1 MASNK
6 RKLEPIIMKKHN
18 LDDLVQGGERV
29 LYAAICVI
37 GSLIFLGLLLVSY
50 LASLIPLI

>member
-1 MASNK
+1 
-6 RKLEPIIMKKHN
+6 MKKHN
-18 LDDLVQGGERV
+18 IEDLVQGGERV

>member
-1 MASNK
+1 
-6 RKLEPIIMKKHN
+6 MKKHN
-18 LDDLVQGGERV
+18 IEDLVQGSERV